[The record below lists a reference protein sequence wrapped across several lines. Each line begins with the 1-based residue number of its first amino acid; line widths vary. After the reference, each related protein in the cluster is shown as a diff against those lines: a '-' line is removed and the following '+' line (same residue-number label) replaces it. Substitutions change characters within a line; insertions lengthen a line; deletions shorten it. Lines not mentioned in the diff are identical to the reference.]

1 MTDSTPELIERLCE
15 NCTCWVSPTL
25 SEGSFDECD
34 NCKAASALKEA
45 RIEIGRLRGLIAAR
59 DSALRIYSDQ
69 LEQNVLT
76 THERELI
83 RSAVKEI
90 CGPRNEVKPG
100 ESET

>member
-59 DSALRIYSDQ
+59 DVALDIMDNSRQ
-69 LEQNVLT
+69 E
-76 THERELI
+76 
-83 RSAVKEI
+83 KE
-90 CGPRNEVKPG
+90 
-100 ESET
+100 